1 MSSTRSKISGSLLLT
16 GELLRPCIGESS
28 GGVRTSMDRRRAAS
42 PFAVR
47 QQFIA
52 TDRQGRPWSSMLSPS
67 L

>member
-52 TDRQGRPWSSMLSPS
+52 TDR
-67 L
+67 